1 MKIQSI
7 ALVATVTLAGA
18 LPAIAADITNGD
30 KKSVVI
36 DVVENGNRSKLPL
49 QPGAT
54 ESICPSGCFITA
66 PNGDRVGLSGGETVK
81 ISGGAVIVN

>member
-1 MKIQSI
+1 MKVLSI
-7 ALVATVTLAGA
+7 AFVSVISLAGT
-18 LPAIAADITNGD
+18 LPALAADITNGD
-30 KKSVVI
+30 KKPVVI
-36 DVVENGNRSKLPL
+36 DVVENGTRSKLPL
-49 QPGAT
+49 PPGAS